1 MRRFSRSLLVTKG
14 ILTVYPLFGFFWL
27 LTIITCMGAP
37 PISNILA
44 EIFCISSLL
53 GLRTSNILFLGLS
66 IFIAG
71 AYSIIEYAPAIKI
84 DNPKNRILLVLKPS
98 KEEIQKISA
107 KILDIGGAPIH
118 VIIVNNQKK
127 PNRG

>member
-1 MRRFSRSLLVTKG
+1 MINITAQIRWPLKIKLSRPVEK
-14 ILTVYPLFGFFWL
+14 
-27 LTIITCMGAP
+27 
-37 PISNILA
+37 
-44 EIFCISSLL
+44 
-53 GLRTSNILFLGLS
+53 S
-66 IFIAG
+66 IFLKKEKLEDWKILE
-71 AYSIIEYAPAIKI
+71 YSIIEYAPAIKI